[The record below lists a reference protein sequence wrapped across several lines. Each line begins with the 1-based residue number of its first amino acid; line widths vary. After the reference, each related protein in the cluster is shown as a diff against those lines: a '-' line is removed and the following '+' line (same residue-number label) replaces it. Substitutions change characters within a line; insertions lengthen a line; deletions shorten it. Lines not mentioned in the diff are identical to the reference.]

1 MMGKFIGGLSVIS
14 LLASGS
20 AALAQETSGNR
31 VAAETDWSV
40 FVETDPSACWSV
52 STFKESVNTRDGR
65 VVAVNRGEILLFVSY
80 IPSAGVDGQVSV
92 TGGYTYAQGSTVKL
106 EVDGTVFNLLT
117 VPEDDPST
125 PQKEDEFAWATA
137 GDDAKIVAAM
147 KRGATAVVSA
157 RSSRGTDT
165 KDTFSLLGFTAAT
178 DEAKKRCS
186 G

>member
-1 MMGKFIGGLSVIS
+1 MGKLTCGL
-14 LLASGS
+14 
-20 AALAQETSGNR
+20 AALSIIALSGAASAQETSGNR

-40 FVETDPSACWSV
+40 FVETNPSACWAV

-65 VVAVNRGEILLFVSY
+65 VVAVNRGDILLFVSY

-92 TGGYTYAQGSTVKL
+92 TGGYTYAKGSTVTL
-106 EVDGTVFNLLT
+106 EVDGTTFNLLT
-117 VPEDDPST
+117 VPDDDPST

-137 GDDAKIVAAM
+137 GDDAKIIAAM
-147 KRGATAVVSA
+147 KRGAKAVVSA

-165 KDTFSLLGFTAAT
+165 KDTFSLLGFTASA